1 MTSPEE
7 TTYSPNTQTT
17 NIPPP
22 PYHLSYTYA
31 TQPTSFGTYSN
42 NQGIPT
48 PIIRLGE
55 FQPRQI
61 DQVTPPTRYRP
72 SLGCFDLCCF
82 LTVFLAVLII
92 TLIIEYSVKNNK
104 ADWNLLH
111 STAFPSKAPSLHF
124 SQQLP
129 IQQQSPTTY
138 HTSCVTWSRSG
149 ETQYSNGENSYPEKS
164 K

>member
-7 TTYSPNTQTT
+7 TTNSPNTQST

-22 PYHLSYTYA
+22 PYELSYTYA

-92 TLIIEYSVKNNK
+92 TLIVDYSIKNNK
-104 ADWNLLH
+104 ADWNQLH
-111 STAFPSKAPSLHF
+111 STAFPSKDPSLHF
-124 SQQLP
+124 SQQSP

-138 HTSCVTWSRSG
+138 HTSCVTWSRSD
-149 ETQYSNGENSYPEKS
+149 ETQYSQRRK
-164 K
+164 

>member
-7 TTYSPNTQTT
+7 TTYSPDTQTT

-31 TQPTSFGTYSN
+31 TPPTTYNADSN

-48 PIIRLGE
+48 PTIRLGE

-92 TLIIEYSVKNNK
+92 TLIFDYTIKNNK
-104 ADWNLLH
+104 AN
-111 STAFPSKAPSLHF
+111 
-124 SQQLP
+124 
-129 IQQQSPTTY
+129 
-138 HTSCVTWSRSG
+138 
-149 ETQYSNGENSYPEKS
+149 
-164 K
+164 

>member
-1 MTSPEE
+1 MTSLEE

-17 NIPPP
+17 DIPPP

-31 TQPTSFGTYSN
+31 TPPTTYNADSN

-48 PIIRLGE
+48 PTIRLGE

-82 LTVFLAVLII
+82 LTVLLAVLII
-92 TLIIEYSVKNNK
+92 TLIVDYTIKNNK
-104 ADWNLLH
+104 AD
-111 STAFPSKAPSLHF
+111 
-124 SQQLP
+124 
-129 IQQQSPTTY
+129 
-138 HTSCVTWSRSG
+138 
-149 ETQYSNGENSYPEKS
+149 
-164 K
+164 